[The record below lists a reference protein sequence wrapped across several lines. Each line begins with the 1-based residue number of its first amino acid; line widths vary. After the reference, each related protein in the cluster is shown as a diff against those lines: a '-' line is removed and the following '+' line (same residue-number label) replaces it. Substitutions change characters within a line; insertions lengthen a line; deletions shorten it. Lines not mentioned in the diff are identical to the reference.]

1 MTEYA
6 STIVLDTNVL
16 SEFLR
21 PKPDP
26 HVAVWTIIQIQAD
39 LHLTATSEAELLYG
53 ASILPAGNR
62 RTGLLDRIGYLIEK
76 RFGKRV
82 LPFDEAAARAFAD
95 IASSRRAMGRPIQK
109 FDCQIAAIARSRRTA
124 VATRNEK
131 DFRDCGIVVINP
143 WKAGAELR
151 RMSTV
156 IHQDTFG
163 WS

>member
-1 MTEYA
+1 M
-6 STIVLDTNVL
+6 IVLDTNVL
-16 SEFLR
+16 SELVL

-26 HVAVWTIIQIQAD
+26 QVAVWTIIQRQAN
-39 LHLTATSEAELLYG
+39 LHLTATSETELRYG

-62 RTGLLDRIGYLIEK
+62 RTLLLGRIHYLIDD
-76 RFGKRV
+76 RFGARV
-82 LPFDEAAARAFAD
+82 LPFDRAAARAYAK
-95 IASSRRAMGRPIQK
+95 IASRRRAMGRPIEK
-109 FDCQIAAIARSRRTA
+109 FDCQIAAIALTQGAA